1 MQAKRKLML
10 FAVTSALVLGVASA
24 LLAVRGAAETSFVER
39 VLALTTTRVDY
50 SIPVGVVP
58 VVSETSAI
66 SSAKAFVSAPA
77 SAVVRSVRLGLYS
90 DLKTKGLL
98 VWVVDLDGVQLQRLG
113 HSFSRNGLADPDPL
127 TRVVV
132 FVSATEPNFVEG
144 TLSSNLK

>member
-1 MQAKRKLML
+1 MQARLKI
-10 FAVTSALVLGVASA
+10 FAVTCALVLGVVSA
-24 LLAVRGAAETSFVER
+24 VLAVRGSADTPFVDR

-58 VVSETSAI
+58 AVPETSAI
-66 SSAKAFVSAPA
+66 ESARAFVSAPA
-77 SAVVRSVRLGLYS
+77 SALVRSVRLGLYS

-98 VWVVDLDGVQLQRLG
+98 VWVVDLDGVQLQRMG
-113 HSFSRNGLADPDPL
+113 HSFSRRGLADPDPL

-132 FVSATEPNFVEG
+132 FVSATERNFVVG